1 MFKGANDAAGEKIF
15 RWFDALGREDSNKD
29 GMIDILS
36 QLLSYGLAM
45 QKLMHNSL
53 RH

>member
-1 MFKGANDAAGEKIF
+1 M
-15 RWFDALGREDSNKD
+15 GREDSNKD

-36 QLLSYGLAM
+36 QLLSYSVTQLLSYSVTQLLSYGLAM

-53 RH
+53 RY